1 MLNVNEMVK
10 KIDELIIKEWKEYNP
25 SDLNDIILGLIQNHE
40 PYTNMQPYYL
50 DYLIEDL
57 QELRKEL

>member
-10 KIDELIIKEWKEYNP
+10 KIDELIIKEWEEYSP
-25 SDLNDIILGLIQNHE
+25 KDLNDIILGLILNHE

>member
-10 KIDELIIKEWKEYNP
+10 KIDELIIKEWEEYTP

-40 PYTNMQPYYL
+40 PYTNMQPHYL

-57 QELRKEL
+57 LELRKEL